1 MGALFVFDSCLASA
15 MLLFAT
21 IRIQQAEGILAKSGS
36 ASMMVYHRWCS
47 ESYSVC

>member
-1 MGALFVFDSCLASA
+1 MFDSCLVTA

-21 IRIQQAEGILAKSGS
+21 IRIQQAKGISAKSGATS
-36 ASMMVYHRWCS
+36 KMVYHRWRS